1 MSPRRHGSSGFCGVR
16 VRPNGTFNGKLR
28 AGGYRLTLGTFDTPE
43 LAARAY
49 DAVAWRFR
57 RPRCDLN
64 FSEVAS
70 LEEAEF
76 LAPAPRLLTDEDRSQ
91 HCQP

>member
-1 MSPRRHGSSGFCGVR
+1 LYAELC
-16 VRPNGTFNGKLR
+16 
-28 AGGYRLTLGTFDTPE
+28 AGGYRLTLGMLVMPE

-49 DAVAWRFR
+49 DAAAWRFR
-57 RPRCDLN
+57 HPRRNLN

-76 LAPAPRLLTDEDRSQ
+76 LTPAPRLLTDEDRSCDRQ
-91 HCQP
+91 T